1 MKLIGMLDSPYVRR
15 VAISL
20 AAYGVAFEHRPLSVF
35 SDYAAFA
42 ELNPAV
48 KAPTLLLDDGT
59 VLMDSTL
66 ILHYLEA
73 QVDAAAKLLPA
84 DIAALAEDSRL
95 LGLALAASEKAVQ
108 HVYEHRLRPEK
119 KRHQPW
125 IDRVTRQLLADCAAW
140 EAGLQHRQI
149 NDARLDQVAITSA
162 VVWGFIQMM
171 IPEVVSAGGYPRLQA
186 ISQQL
191 EALPLFAKFPAQ
203 S

>member
-73 QVDAAAKLLPA
+73 QADAAAKLCPRILRRWRK
-84 DIAALAEDSRL
+84 IAVCSGWRSR
-95 LGLALAASEKAVQ
+95 
-108 HVYEHRLRPEK
+108 
-119 KRHQPW
+119 
-125 IDRVTRQLLADCAAW
+125 RVRRRCSTF
-140 EAGLQHRQI
+140 
-149 NDARLDQVAITSA
+149 TSIA
-162 VVWGFIQMM
+162 CGRRRRGT
-171 IPEVVSAGGYPRLQA
+171 SRG
-186 ISQQL
+186 
-191 EALPLFAKFPAQ
+191 
-203 S
+203 